1 MVLLTVVDLERES
14 QISRHTWRSWIAQGR
29 LPVLRLGRR
38 VRVSQ
43 EDFRKFISQNRTPAR
58 EDRR

>member
-14 QISRHTWRSWIAQGR
+14 QISRHTWRSRIAQGR